1 MTAGISLF
9 DKRMA
14 SLTVIVVVVLATLVL
29 VVDVWG
35 YWRRESAALGEL
47 ERHTEILEARAAA
60 VSGRDAQ
67 EGADAAPDTATRR
80 RILIAGDT
88 PGLAAAEFQ
97 RRLTLIAERNG
108 AVVRAIDTPESEMVG
123 GIADAQ
129 GNALQKMRLS
139 IDVEVMEQALP
150 DLLYA
155 IETDFPL
162 MIADGLSLRTNRSI
176 DGAGGWVSSAD
187 RPLALRLA
195 VSGFRTQEVD

>member
-1 MTAGISLF
+1 MQVAAGHS
-9 DKRMA
+9 
-14 SLTVIVVVVLATLVL
+14 
-29 VVDVWG
+29 
-35 YWRRESAALGEL
+35 
-47 ERHTEILEARAAA
+47 RAAA